1 MKCYDCLQEA
11 RTDADGIGICS
22 RCNLFVCADHAQV
35 VRQLLHQPNGLGRST
50 SRLPARR
57 LVCTTCRAAE
67 TSATSGDFAGTRQK

>member
-11 RTDADGIGICS
+11 RRDTEEIGICS
-22 RCNLFVCADHAQV
+22 RCNLFVCADHALV
-35 VRQLLHQPNGLGRST
+35 IRHLVHQPNGLGRAT

-67 TSATSGDFAGTRQK
+67 TSATGGDLAGAGQN